1 MAEFME
7 QSFHFVD
14 GQQGRSVAYGLGEAA
29 YVAYQWTYA
38 ALLFAVIA
46 HPGTTAFAGTGK
58 VIYIEDSYL

>member
-14 GQQGRSVAYGLGEAA
+14 SQQEGVSPTGFGEAA
-29 YVAYQWTYA
+29 YVAYQWTYV

-46 HPGTTAFAGTGK
+46 HPSTTAFAGRGGK
-58 VIYIEDSYL
+58 